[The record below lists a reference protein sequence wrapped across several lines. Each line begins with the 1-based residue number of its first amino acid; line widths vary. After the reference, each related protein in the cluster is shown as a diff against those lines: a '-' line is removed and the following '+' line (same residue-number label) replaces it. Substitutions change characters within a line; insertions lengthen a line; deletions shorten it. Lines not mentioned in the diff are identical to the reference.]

1 MAAHNEL
8 GKLGEDM
15 AAKYLLD
22 NGFRIV
28 CRNWHYGRKEV
39 DIIAMDADVLVFVE
53 VKTRVREMSPNDLIS
68 YNKVRYLEEAAE
80 VYIRDSKHCGD
91 ARFDIVKVTK
101 KRGEYEIVHI
111 PAAFR

>member
-15 AAKYLLD
+15 ATKYLLD

-39 DIIAMDADVLVFVE
+39 DIIAMDGDVLVFVE

-68 YNKVRYLEEAAE
+68 FNKVRYLEEAAE
-80 VYIRDSKHCGD
+80 AYIRDSKHCGD